1 MKTLL
6 ETHRTLMTLTLS
18 GGTALL
24 ALLFR
29 PMVSI
34 FPSAWVIE
42 LGVIL
47 TGCAA
52 LVLGVISTLGSSFGM
67 PQALGGLLILTGII
81 ILVL

>member
-1 MKTLL
+1 MI
-6 ETHRTLMTLTLS
+6 LTLS

-24 ALLFR
+24 ALLSR
-29 PMVSI
+29 PMVSG
-34 FPSAWVIE
+34 FSSAWVIG

-47 TGCAA
+47 TVCAV
-52 LVLGVISTLGSSFGM
+52 LVLGAISTIGNAFGM